1 MQVKA
6 SDLQIHT
13 LKEGMK
19 VTMYIDKHEM
29 QEALTGVHELIGQP
43 LDLAVGID
51 EVQKTKEI
59 TKVDTRTLSSIKTAI
74 KDISSELGQDEMDM
88 EHKLKSKFLQD
99 GSNGWYINFSLINC
113 SQLLAEEFLIWLYDY
128 AIKRNIYIDI
138 PVLPDL
144 DVI

>member
-1 MQVKA
+1 MKVKA

-19 VTMYIDKHEM
+19 VTMYIGKHEM

-51 EVQKTKEI
+51 EVRKVKEI
-59 TKVDTRTLSSIKTAI
+59 SIVDTRTLSSIKTAI
-74 KDISSELGQDEMDM
+74 KDISSALGQNDMDM
-88 EHKLKSKFLQD
+88 EHKLKSKFLED
-99 GSNGWYINFSLINC
+99 RNNSWHINFSLTNC

-128 AIKRNIYIDI
+128 AIKKNIYIDI

>member
-1 MQVKA
+1 MKVKA

-19 VTMYIDKHEM
+19 VTMYIGKHEM

-51 EVQKTKEI
+51 EVRKTKEI

-74 KDISSELGQDEMDM
+74 KDISDELGQNDMDM
-88 EHKLKSKFLQD
+88 EHKLKSKFLE
-99 GSNGWYINFSLINC
+99 SSSSGWSFNFSLTNC

>member
-19 VTMYIDKHEM
+19 VTMYIDKHGM
-29 QEALTGVHELIGQP
+29 QEALNGVHELIGQP
-43 LDLAVGID
+43 LELSVGID
-51 EVQKTKEI
+51 EVRKTKEI
-59 TKVDTRTLSSIKTAI
+59 TKIDTRTQGSIKTAI
-74 KDISSELGQDEMDM
+74 QDISNELGQNDMDM
-88 EHKLKSKFLQD
+88 EHKLKRQFLED
-99 GSNGWYINFSLINC
+99 SNNGWRLNFSLTNC
-113 SQLLAEEFLIWLYDY
+113 CQLLAEEFLIWLYDY

>member
-1 MQVKA
+1 MKVKA

-19 VTMYIDKHEM
+19 VTMYIGKHEM

-74 KDISSELGQDEMDM
+74 KDISNELGQNDMDM
-88 EHKLKSKFLQD
+88 EHKLKSKFLED
-99 GSNGWYINFSLINC
+99 SSSGWSFNFSLTNC

>member
-1 MQVKA
+1 MKVKA

-19 VTMYIDKHEM
+19 VTMYIGKHEM

-43 LDLAVGID
+43 LDLSVGID

-74 KDISSELGQDEMDM
+74 KDISDELGENDMDM
-88 EHKLKSKFLQD
+88 EHKLKRKFLEN
-99 GSNGWYINFSLINC
+99 SSSGWSFNFSLTNC